1 MNIANELRKLGVIKL
16 PNLYTNPDLMNQ
28 LYELLYVEEGYVATI
43 YSFVPDKK
51 RSLKEVYK
59 NRQNFYFLLTDLYDR
74 DSKKLEGNSYVC
86 VAYLTKNEIKRRAVD
101 YEENF
106 MEYKIS
112 LETLKRILFKIT
124 ITGATLSHYI
134 NEEFLRGN
142 IKQVKV
148 YPYNKYRR

>member
-1 MNIANELRKLGVIKL
+1 MNIANELKQVGIIRL
-16 PNLYTNPDLMNQ
+16 PNLYTNPDLINQ
-28 LYELLYVEEGYVATI
+28 LYELLYVEEGYVSTI
-43 YSFVPDKK
+43 YGFLPDKR

-74 DSKKLEGNSYVC
+74 DSKKLEDNSYVC

-101 YEENF
+101 YEEDF

-134 NEEFLRGN
+134 NEEFLKGN
-142 IKQVKV
+142 IKQVKAHS
-148 YPYNKYRR
+148 YNKYRR

>member
-1 MNIANELRKLGVIKL
+1 MNIANELKQVGIIKL

-28 LYELLYVEEGYVATI
+28 LYELLYVEEGYNATT
-43 YSFVPDKK
+43 YSFLLAKR

-59 NRQNFYFLLTDLYDR
+59 NRQNFYFFLTDFYDR

-86 VAYLTKNEIKRRAVD
+86 VSYLNKKEIKRQVVAH
-101 YEENF
+101 EEDF

-112 LETLKRILFKIT
+112 LETLKRILFKIS

-148 YPYNKYRR
+148 HPYNKYRR